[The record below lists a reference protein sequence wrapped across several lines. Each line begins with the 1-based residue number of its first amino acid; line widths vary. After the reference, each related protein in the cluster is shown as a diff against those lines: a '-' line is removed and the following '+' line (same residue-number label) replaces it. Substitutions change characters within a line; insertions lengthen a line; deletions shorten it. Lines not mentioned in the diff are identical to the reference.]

1 MKTCTLHFTAAGDD
15 VFRTEIPEELRDLF
29 GREVIATIGRDRSL
43 RLYSEEEWSGMMERI
58 RRMTEEEVKRL
69 RPFFSL
75 AELCYDGGDV
85 ITLSDRLLSYAGIEA
100 DAVLEIGDDMWSLRR
115 CCEG

>member
-1 MKTCTLHFTAAGDD
+1 MKTYTLHFTAADD
-15 VFRTEIPEELRDLF
+15 RVCRAELPEELRELL

-43 RLYSEEEWSGMMERI
+43 RLYSEEEWGGMMERI

-100 DAVLEIGDDMWSLRR
+100 DAVLEISDDMWSLRR
-115 CCEG
+115 CGEG